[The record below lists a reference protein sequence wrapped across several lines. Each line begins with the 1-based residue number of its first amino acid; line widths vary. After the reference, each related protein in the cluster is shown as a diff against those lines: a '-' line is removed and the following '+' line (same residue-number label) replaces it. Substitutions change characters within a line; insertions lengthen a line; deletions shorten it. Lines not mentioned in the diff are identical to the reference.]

1 MLWAVVNL
9 RAVVNIEAMDNMV
22 LLVDPIR
29 DAVGAAS
36 GPMTAIERPQ
46 QRLADPVRVT
56 RKPGIAKLQRGGSN
70 STFHRLEPVFKLAE
84 DADSNPRGLL
94 THPLSKPASGR
105 LRASRYPGLSRRGA
119 GLGARRMAA
128 DGGN

>member
-1 MLWAVVNL
+1 MSWAVVNL
-9 RAVVNIEAMDNMV
+9 RAVVNIEDVDNMV
-22 LLVDPIR
+22 LLVDPIH

-70 STFHRLEPVFKLAE
+70 STFPPLAHQNGWLTRGG
-84 DADSNPRGLL
+84 AKGTRTPNPLL
-94 THPLSKPASGR
+94 AKTRSH
-105 LRASRYPGLSRRGA
+105 
-119 GLGARRMAA
+119 AR
-128 DGGN
+128 